1 MAKDKKHPFT
11 VSTGFMQLH
20 VLGTQFNVSAYPEDS
35 QIKATLE
42 TGRIMINVRGDSV
55 DYYLDPNNQLVYT
68 PRTGKVET
76 HPVLASDFSDWRKGE
91 ASF

>member
-1 MAKDKKHPFT
+1 
-11 VSTGFMQLH
+11 MQLH

-68 PRTGKVET
+68 PGQVRLKHILCSLLISQIGARESF
-76 HPVLASDFSDWRKGE
+76 VLMISPLQMR
-91 ASF
+91 